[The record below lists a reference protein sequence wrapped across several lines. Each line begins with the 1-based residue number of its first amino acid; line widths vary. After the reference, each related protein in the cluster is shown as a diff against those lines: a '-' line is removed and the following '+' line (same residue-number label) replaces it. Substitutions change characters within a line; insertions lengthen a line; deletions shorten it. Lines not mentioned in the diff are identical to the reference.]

1 MMNNNFMIQGIIIK
15 GVGGNYYVDTDGGII
30 ECRARGL
37 FRNQNIKPLVGDYVL
52 IRLTEEDNRC
62 GYIEEIQERKNEMKR
77 PPVSNIDQIIIV
89 FAVKNPEPSFLLLDK
104 LLIASEINNLN
115 PIICFNKVD
124 LVDENC
130 ISKYKGIYKNTGYK
144 MIFTSMY
151 NSDLLNEFEDI
162 LKDKVTLFSGPSGV
176 GKSSLMNTIDNG
188 FELKTG
194 EISDKLKRG
203 KHTTRHAE
211 IYKLGFGGFVV
222 DTPGFSSFDIN
233 EIEFDELTG
242 FYPEIKKYSD
252 NCRFSNCIHNKEPN
266 CGVKKAVEDEQIS
279 DIRYKNYIKLLE
291 EIKSNKPY

>member
-1 MMNNNFMIQGIIIK
+1 MIQGIIIR
-15 GVGGNYYVDTDGGII
+15 GVGGNYYVDTDKGII

-52 IRLTEEDNRC
+52 IRLTEEDNSC
-62 GYIEEIQERKNEMKR
+62 GYIEEIMERKNEMKR
-77 PPVSNIDQIIIV
+77 PSVSNIDQIIIV

-115 PIICFNKVD
+115 PIICFNKCD
-124 LVDENC
+124 LVDEEC
-130 ISKYKGIYKNTGYK
+130 ISKYKEIYKNTGYK
-144 MIFTSMY
+144 IIFTSMY
-151 NSDLLNEFEDI
+151 NKNLLDELIDI

-176 GKSSLMNTIDNG
+176 GKSSLMNSIDNG
-188 FELKTG
+188 FKLKTG

-211 IYKLGFGGFVV
+211 IYKLNFGGFAV

-233 EIEFDELTG
+233 EIDFDELTD
-242 FYPEIKKYSD
+242 FYPEIKAHSE
-252 NCRFSNCIHNKEPN
+252 NCRFNNCIHDKEPN
-266 CGVKKAVEDEQIS
+266 CGVKKALEDKEIS
-279 DIRYKNYIKLLE
+279 EIRYNNYIKLLY